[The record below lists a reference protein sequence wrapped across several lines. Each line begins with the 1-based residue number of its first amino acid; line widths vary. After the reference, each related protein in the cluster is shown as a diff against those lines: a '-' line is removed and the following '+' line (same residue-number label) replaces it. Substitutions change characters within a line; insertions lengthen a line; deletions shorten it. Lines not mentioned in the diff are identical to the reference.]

1 MDLPHLPVLDMKI
14 EIDLPHVI
22 LTHLFTSIFRRPRTI
37 QPTMIEAKMEAVT
50 VRCCRPRGV

>member
-37 QPTMIEAKMEAVT
+37 QPTLIEAKMEAVY
-50 VRCCRPRGV
+50 RPSSE